1 MHAIRLHAFGPPE
14 NLVLDE
20 LPDLEPGPGEVRVA
34 VEASGVH
41 LLDTTIRR
49 GEPGPLPPPEL
60 PTVPGRE
67 VAGVVDAVGPDADRT
82 WLGQRVVAHLGPV
95 PGGYAEQAV
104 TAADKLFRVADHVSF
119 PDAVA
124 AVGTGR
130 TALGVVELEP
140 PAADDVVLVPSA
152 AGGLGWLLVQSALAA
167 GATVVAAARGER
179 TEALAGLGAHV
190 VVDYAE
196 PGWDEK
202 VRADTGGVSLVYDGV
217 GGEVGATV
225 SGAAEAGRSA
235 GHVRLL
241 GGDPDPADH
250 RRPDQSRDQRRLV
263 AGRPDGGAARRHP
276 WAGRPGA
283 GQGGVRRVAAAR
295 LDVPAVRG
303 GAGRTAT
310 SRAAGRSARSC
321 SAGSPMNSVEVV
333 GPHRQTRHRRRTRMS
348 ETSADRA
355 GSCRAR

>member
-20 LPDLEPGPGEVRVA
+20 LPDLEPGAGEVRIA

-60 PTVPGRE
+60 PTIPGRE
-67 VAGVVDAVGPDADRT
+67 VAGVVDAVGPDADRA
-82 WLGQRVVAHLGPV
+82 WLGRRVVAHLGPV

-104 TAADKLFRVADHVSF
+104 TTADKLFEVADHVSF

-140 PAADDVVLVPSA
+140 PTADDVVLVPSA

-167 GATVVAAARGER
+167 GATVVAAARGAR
-179 TEALAGLGAHV
+179 TEALAALGAHV
-190 VVDYAE
+190 VVDYAQ

-217 GGEVGATV
+217 GGEVGRQSLELLRPGGRLVMFGFSA
-225 SGAAEAGRSA
+225 GAPTQITTDDLMGRGISAGWSLGARMVALPGGIPGLAGRA
-235 GHVRLL
+235 LEK
-241 GGDPDPADH
+241 
-250 RRPDQSRDQRRLV
+250 
-263 AGRPDGGAARRHP
+263 
-276 WAGRPGA
+276 
-283 GQGGVRRVAAAR
+283 VAAGEWR
-295 LDVPAVRG
+295 PLVSTYPLS
-303 GAGRTAT
+303 GAGRAHADLEDR
-310 SRAAGRSARSC
+310 RALGK
-321 SAGSPMNSVEVV
+321 VV
-333 GPHRQTRHRRRTRMS
+333 LTPGHR
-348 ETSADRA
+348 
-355 GSCRAR
+355 